1 MQSLRRLQL
10 TAMGAALAAAFG
22 MSLPAHADTFGFNG
36 YFRAGP
42 GTTSN
47 SSNGGSARQC
57 YNLPGVDAG
66 HYRLG
71 NECNFYGEFGFNDYG
86 SVGTA
91 KYHNEVMINEYSPS
105 TDIGKSSSS
114 FEQMYGSVSGVDFA
128 PEVHFWAGKRFYGR
142 ANIDMLDHFFVR
154 MDGVGGGADHI
165 ALGSGG
171 AKLGLAYFGSDSYAG
186 FGDGGNDL
194 SQQSGRRFNVDVTD
208 IPVNPGGTL
217 RITGTLTKSNSVGGT
232 SGDAISFQHNQK
244 LPQIGGGNVLWV
256 QYARGSASLAQN
268 FGSSNSPTSAA
279 AWRIADALD
288 WQAGRFGGQANV
300 VYGHHDAGA
309 TGNATGGTF
318 TDANNVTHALEYTN
332 GAGIG
337 TVAYTNSSLGARFT
351 YALTGNLRV
360 IGQFGHMTKKPN
372 GMATETLNIET
383 IGLGIVPDAYKYYSR
398 PEIRLYVTHGSWNQ
412 AAALD
417 PANYAYNGDNGLA
430 GATFGVNGS
439 GGYSGVSAGS
449 TSGTSVGLQVE
460 AWF

>member
-10 TAMGAALAAAFG
+10 TAMGAAMAAAFG

-47 SSNGGSARQC
+47 SSNGGPARQC

-91 KYHNEVMINEYSPS
+91 KYHNEVMINEYSPG
-105 TDIGKSSSS
+105 TDIGSSSSS

-165 ALGSGG
+165 ALGNSG
-171 AKLGLAYFGSDSYAG
+171 ATLGLAYFGSDSYAG

-194 SQQSGRRFNVDVTD
+194 STKSGRRFNVDVMS
-208 IPVNPGGTL
+208 IPVNQGGTL
-217 RITGTLTKSNSVGGT
+217 RITGTLTKSNAVGGT
-232 SGDAISFQHNQK
+232 SGSAISFQHNQK
-244 LPQIGGGNVLWV
+244 LPQIGGGNVLWL

-268 FGSSNSPTSAA
+268 FGSDTSPSSAA

-288 WQAGRFGGQANV
+288 WQAGRFGGQGDL
-300 VYGHHDAGA
+300 VYGHHDAGSNNNTLA
-309 TGNATGGTF
+309 Y
-318 TDANNVTHALEYTN
+318 ANGL
-332 GAGIG
+332 
-337 TVAYTNSSLGARFT
+337 VAYTNTSLGARFT

-360 IGQFGHMTKKPN
+360 IGQFGHMTKKPDGN
-372 GMATETLNIET
+372 STETLNIET
-383 IGLGIVPDAYKYYSR
+383 IGLSVVPDAYKYYSR
-398 PEIRLYVTHGSWNQ
+398 PEIRLYYTHASWNA

-417 PANYAYNGDNGLA
+417 PANTGYNGDNGLP
-430 GATFGVNGS
+430 
-439 GGYSGVSAGS
+439 GYSTTGAAGS
-449 TSGTSVGLQVE
+449 TSGNSIGLQVE